1 MSIEKYNY
9 FEKIIAFIK
18 NFVKVYA
25 IIYFVLVDYFQGR
38 RVADM
43 DCKSVRYHMHL
54 YMDENLSQEYLE
66 PFIRHVNH
74 CPDCYEEL
82 EINYIMIEG
91 MRRLEEGGAIAVN
104 FQDEFRNRLKHQLS
118 TILLHKRIRIQVVI
132 VTILACLVG
141 ILLGSFEQEA
151 HANMLMEQIVSERGE
166 QYFYENTREYM
177 FERTDYQPPSLQSL
191 LHEPK

>member
-1 MSIEKYNY
+1 
-9 FEKIIAFIK
+9 
-18 NFVKVYA
+18 
-25 IIYFVLVDYFQGR
+25 
-38 RVADM
+38 M
-43 DCKSVRYHMHL
+43 DCKSVRYNMHL
-54 YMDENLSQEYLE
+54 YMDEELSQECLE

-118 TILLHKRIRIQVVI
+118 NILLHKRMKIQVVV
-132 VTILACLVG
+132 VTVLVCLVG

-151 HANMLMEQIVSERGE
+151 HLNMMMEQMVNERGE
-166 QYFYENTREYM
+166 HYFYENTKRYV
-177 FERTDYQPPSLQSL
+177 FELTDYQPPSLQSL
-191 LHEPK
+191 MHESK